1 MKKEHP
7 LQINLIYY
15 DLYGNHVGKYSTR
28 IKNKCNLPTHHLK
41 SLIHYHMPY
50 GYQVIHNFVY
60 PQLSNFR
67 NDQMA
72 DLYIAVQ
79 EQPIY
84 N

>member
-1 MKKEHP
+1 
-7 LQINLIYY
+7 
-15 DLYGNHVGKYSTR
+15 
-28 IKNKCNLPTHHLK
+28 
-41 SLIHYHMPY
+41 MPY